1 MKGFFS
7 TLSYDGKQ
15 RWDHDKVM
23 CETESKRH
31 INIDLNSLENEHNA
45 ADVLMWQDRVPG
57 SLCLA
62 EACERRAA
70 PYRNTEADTASDQC

>member
-7 TLSYDGKQ
+7 TLSYNSKQ
-15 RWDHDKVM
+15 RWGHDKVM

-31 INIDLNSLENEHNA
+31 INIDLNSFKHESNA
-45 ADVLMWQDRVPG
+45 ADVLVWPNRGPG

-62 EACERRAA
+62 EAYEWRAVA
-70 PYRNTEADTASDQC
+70 CRIQLQVRVQREM